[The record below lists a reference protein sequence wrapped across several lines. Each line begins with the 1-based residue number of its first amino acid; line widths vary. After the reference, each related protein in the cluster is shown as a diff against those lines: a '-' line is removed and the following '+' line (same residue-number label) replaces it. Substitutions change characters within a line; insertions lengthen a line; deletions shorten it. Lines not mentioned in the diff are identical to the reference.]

1 MLIVLNVDFAS
12 ACGLPDADFCPETG
26 EPDDFVESSVLSDS
40 RPPSLAV
47 ESNAT
52 DSSDGS
58 RFTADSALEAGEIFS
73 SGRFVKGSPSDV
85 DVCSGDSDDADKQ
98 PEQPARENVHTHKNS
113 VTCRPN
119 GELAC
124 P

>member
-1 MLIVLNVDFAS
+1 MLTLHPLAAFRTPTFAQRQENPTISSNLPFYRIQGLLLSLSSPTEKRENVND
-12 ACGLPDADFCPETG
+12 LI
-26 EPDDFVESSVLSDS
+26 
-40 RPPSLAV
+40 R
-47 ESNAT
+47 
-52 DSSDGS
+52 
-58 RFTADSALEAGEIFS
+58 ALEAGEIFS
-73 SGRFVKGSPSDV
+73 TGRFVKGSPSDV